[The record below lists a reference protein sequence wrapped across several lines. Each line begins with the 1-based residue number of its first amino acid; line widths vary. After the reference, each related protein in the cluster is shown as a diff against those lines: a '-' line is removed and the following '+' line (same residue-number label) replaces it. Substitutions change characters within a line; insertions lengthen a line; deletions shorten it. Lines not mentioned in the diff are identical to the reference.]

1 MTQQLFN
8 KNDMYLIF
16 SYLIGRYQD
25 DQELLMFAKNISTGI
40 FENCSDFKNKILS
53 SQHDIRLL
61 DFPLRKDNKLTK
73 NFLIQKK
80 KKNSL
85 C

>member
-1 MTQQLFN
+1 
-8 KNDMYLIF
+8 MYLIF
-16 SYLIGRYQD
+16 SYLIGSYQD
-25 DQELLMFAKNISTGI
+25 DKELLMFAKDISTGI

-53 SQHDIRLL
+53 SQHDIHLL

-73 NFLIQKK
+73 NLLIRQKRQ
-80 KKNSL
+80 KNNNKLIFSF